1 MVVST
6 GIRSRHRVSG
16 PLFLPRLAFT
26 GKSGALPLLMRLSR
40 QGVRRRLM
48 YEPPLH
54 GQEELSAQHR
64 LIEAHPLALL
74 ISCGASGLL
83 ANSLPF
89 LLDAGASPL
98 GTLQVHMAR
107 ANPQW
112 RDLTPETDVLVVF
125 QGVDHYITPGWYETK
140 RETGKVVP
148 TWNYTMVQ
156 AKGRAKVMDDTWL
169 GQQIEE
175 LTRALEQ
182 RRAAPWAVSD
192 APADF
197 IAMQRR
203 AIVGVEIEILDI
215 RGKWKTSQNRNAADR
230 EGVVAGL
237 EAMGDDESRAMAK
250 IVRATGRD

>member
-1 MVVST
+1 LHHALKALALH
-6 GIRSRHRVSG
+6 IRFDIAHMKVTRP
-16 PLFLPRLAFT
+16 PL
-26 GKSGALPLLMRLSR
+26 
-40 QGVRRRLM
+40 

-54 GQEELSAQHR
+54 RNDNLPALQA
-64 LIEAHPLALL
+64 LIRERVFGLL
-74 ISCGASGLL
+74 ISNGPEGLV
-83 ANSLPF
+83 ANSVPF
-89 LLDAGASPL
+89 VLDAAASKL
-98 GTLQVHMAR
+98 GTLKVHIAR

-112 RDLTPETDVLVVF
+112 RDLEASPDTLIVF
-125 QGVDHYITPGWYETK
+125 QGHDHYITPSWYETK

-156 AKGRAKVMDDTWL
+156 AKGRAKVMDDAWL

-182 RRAAPWAVSD
+182 RREKPWAVGD

-203 AIVGVEIEILDI
+203 AIVGVQIEILDI

-230 EGVVAGL
+230 TGVIAGL
-237 EAMGDDESRAMAK
+237 EGMGDEDSRAMAE
-250 IVRATGRD
+250 IVRETGRD